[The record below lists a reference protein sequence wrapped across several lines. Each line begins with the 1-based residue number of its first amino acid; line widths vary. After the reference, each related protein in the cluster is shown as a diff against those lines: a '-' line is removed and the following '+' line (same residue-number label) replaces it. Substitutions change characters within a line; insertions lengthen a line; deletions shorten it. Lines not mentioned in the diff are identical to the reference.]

1 MLHIIEKLTQQYQP
15 PFDAKLLQQLD
26 IKLNDPAGTIQLEI
40 SQDQGAV
47 HVRGV
52 IPLEIMDEMLRLGSE
67 IQSSLEEHGLSLG
80 TFEMKDRGGEESS
93 STSSDA
99 VAKAETENIH
109 NSLVIH
115 GSGQILNRKA

>member
-1 MLHIIEKLTQQYQP
+1 MLHIIEKLTEQYQP

-40 SQDQGAV
+40 SQEQGAV

-52 IPLEIMDEMLRLGSE
+52 IPVEIMDDMLRLGSE
-67 IQSSLEEHGLSLG
+67 IKSSLEEHGLSLG
-80 TFEMKDRGGEESS
+80 TFEMKDREGEESGT
-93 STSSDA
+93 TSSDS
-99 VAKAETENIH
+99 VTTSETEKTH
-109 NSLVIH
+109 SSLVLH